1 MVNYLGRRHRIPR
14 TRRVIALMATFLLP
28 ALSVAIPVMDRDLAI
43 TDPVLAAPD
52 SYGRFFHD
60 HQSICVPME
69 ASQPLFSGA
78 VGPALPELP
87 VVASATPPLTRVRHA
102 RPRHLPRSRSPP
114 PA

>member
-1 MVNYLGRRHRIPR
+1 MVNYLGARHRIPR
-14 TRRVIALMATFLLP
+14 TRRAIALMATLLLP

-52 SYGRFFHD
+52 SHSRYFHD

-69 ASQPLFSGA
+69 ASQPLVSGA
-78 VGPALPELP
+78 VGATLPELP
-87 VVASATPPLTRVRHA
+87 VMAPATPVPTRVSHA
-102 RPRHLPRSRSPP
+102 SPTDRPRSRSPP